1 MRFQHYDSLRI
12 FSIVARHASFAAA
25 AEELNL
31 TKGAVSHQIRGLEH
45 ALGFPLFNRLP
56 RGISLTPKGQEL
68 WMTLGVAFD
77 AVEARIADLREAPAR
92 PVTIGV
98 TTYFASRWLSPRLML
113 FMKAHPRVRLRIQP
127 MIDLSELGAEGIDL
141 AIRWGCGDWTDVAI
155 RPLFLCPAFA
165 TGAPEAL
172 AMIDDLGLEA
182 ALGRLTRLA
191 DRSGAR
197 AWADWHRVAGLRYSS
212 RTDML
217 TIADPNV
224 RVQAVI
230 DGQGIALNDA
240 LVARELE
247 DGRLRRLASHQ
258 LDNYGYFLAHEPGA
272 TRNPDVAAF
281 AEWLLQ
287 ASATSASDTLLGV

>member
-1 MRFQHYDSLRI
+1 MRFQHYDSLHI
-12 FSIVARHASFAAA
+12 FSIVARHGSFAAA

-31 TKGAVSHQIRGLEH
+31 TKGAVSHQIRGLEQ

-77 AVEARIADLREAPAR
+77 TVEARIADLREAPER
-92 PVTIGV
+92 PITIGV

-127 MIDLSELGAEGIDL
+127 MIDLSELEAEGIDL
-141 AIRWGCGDWTDVAI
+141 AIRWGRGDWTDVTI
-155 RPLFLCPAFA
+155 RPLFLSPAFA
-165 TGAPEAL
+165 TGSPEAL
-172 AMIDDLGLEA
+172 ALVREEGLEA
-182 ALGRLTRLA
+182 ALRRLTLLA
-191 DRSGAR
+191 DRSGSR
-197 AWADWHRVAGLRYSS
+197 AWEDWHRVAGLRFSS
-212 RTDML
+212 RTDVL

-240 LVARELE
+240 LVERELD
-247 DGRLRRLASHQ
+247 DGRLVRLTDHELA
-258 LDNYGYFLAHEPGA
+258 DYGYFLAHEPGA
-272 TRNPDVAAF
+272 TRDPDVAAF
-281 AEWLLQ
+281 ADWLLQ
-287 ASATSASDTLLGV
+287 IAASST

>member
-12 FSIVARHASFAAA
+12 FSIVARHGSFAAA

-31 TKGAVSHQIRGLEH
+31 TKGAVSHQIRGLEQ

-68 WMTLGVAFD
+68 SLTLRVAFD
-77 AVEARIADLREAPAR
+77 TVETRISDLREAPDR
-92 PVTIGV
+92 PITIGV

-127 MIDLSELGAEGIDL
+127 MIDLSELEAEGLDL
-141 AIRWGCGDWTDVAI
+141 AIRWGRGDWTDVAV
-155 RPLFLCPAFA
+155 RPLFLSPAFA

-172 AMIDDLGLEA
+172 ALVRAEGLEA
-182 ALGRLTRLA
+182 ALGQLTLLA
-191 DRSGAR
+191 DRSGSR
-197 AWADWHRVAGLRYSS
+197 AWQDWHRIAGVPFSS
-212 RTDML
+212 RTDVL

-240 LVARELE
+240 LVEHELG
-247 DGRLRRLASHQ
+247 DGRLARLTGHELA
-258 LDNYGYFLAHEPGA
+258 DYGYFLAQEPGA
-272 TRNPDVAAF
+272 AGNPDVAAF
-281 AEWLLQ
+281 AEWLLGIA
-287 ASATSASDTLLGV
+287 ASPA

>member
-12 FSIVARHASFAAA
+12 FSIVARHGSFAAA
-25 AEELNL
+25 AKQLSL
-31 TKGAVSHQIRGLEH
+31 TKGAISHQIRGLEQ
-45 ALGFPLFNRLP
+45 ALSFPLFNRLP

-68 WMTLGVAFD
+68 STTLKVAFD
-77 AVEARIADLREAPAR
+77 TVEARISDLRQAAER
-92 PVTIGV
+92 PITIGV

-113 FMKAHPRVRLRIQP
+113 FMKAYPRVRLRIQP
-127 MIDLSELGAEGIDL
+127 MIDLSELEAEGIDL
-141 AIRWGCGDWTDVAI
+141 AIRWGRGDWADLTI
-155 RPLFLCPAFA
+155 RPLFLSPAFA

-172 AMIDDLGLEA
+172 ALVRKEGLEA
-182 ALGRLTRLA
+182 ALGQLTLLA

-197 AWADWHRVAGLRYSS
+197 AWEEWHRVAGLRFS
-212 RTDML
+212 RRMDVL

-240 LVARELE
+240 LVGRELD
-247 DGRLRRLASHQ
+247 DGRLARLTDHELA
-258 LDNYGYFLAHEPGA
+258 NYGYFLAYEPGA
-272 TRNPDVAAF
+272 TRDSEVAAF

-287 ASATSASDTLLGV
+287 MAALPA

>member
-12 FSIVARHASFAAA
+12 FSIVARHGSFSAA

-31 TKGAVSHQIRGLEH
+31 TKGAISHQIRGLEQ

-56 RGISLTPKGQEL
+56 RGISLTPKGQDL
-68 WMTLGVAFD
+68 WMTLGAAFD
-77 AVEARIADLREAPAR
+77 TVETRIADLREAPDR
-92 PVTIGV
+92 PITIGV

-127 MIDLSELGAEGIDL
+127 MIDLSDLGSEGLDL
-141 AIRWGCGDWTDVAI
+141 AIRWGRGDWTDVTI
-155 RPLFLCPAFA
+155 RPLFLSPAFA

-172 AMIDDLGLEA
+172 DLIREKGLEA
-182 ALGRLTRLA
+182 ALEQLTLLA
-191 DRSGAR
+191 DRSGSR
-197 AWADWHRVAGLRYSS
+197 AWEDWHRLAGQRFSR
-212 RTDML
+212 RTDVL

-230 DGQGIALNDA
+230 DGQGIALNDM
-240 LVARELE
+240 LVRREL
-247 DGRLRRLASHQ
+247 DDRHLVRLTNHELA
-258 LDNYGYFLAHEPGA
+258 DYGYFLAHEPGA
-272 TRNPDVAAF
+272 TRDPDVAAF

-287 ASATSASDTLLGV
+287 TATDPA